1 MVRTTAVETAITPKV
16 DLDQL
21 LASQRGLLT
30 RAQALAAGLD
40 DEEIRL
46 ELRRS
51 RWQRLL
57 PGLYATF
64 TGDVTLELKRL
75 AATLYLGPDA
85 QITGIAALVW
95 HRFRQLPTD
104 ELLHVLVPH
113 STRRVSRG
121 FLRVQ
126 RTHRLDPNAHRTA
139 GYTMC
144 SVARAVA
151 DACRLLDDV
160 RSVRAVVAESVQRGL
175 TTVDALQR
183 ECELA
188 GTSRTSLLRG
198 ALKEVRA
205 GTRSAPEI
213 ELKKLLERSVVIRE
227 ILWNPK
233 LIADDGTLLPS
244 PDGWIDDVGIAL
256 EVDSREYH
264 LSPEQWQQTMRR
276 HNTLAAHGVVVLHF
290 TPSEIRTRPTHVRRL
305 IERAYR
311 ERIAEGRRANVR
323 LTSPLREEGAPLTE

>member
-1 MVRTTAVETAITPKV
+1 MVRTTAVGTATTPKV

-21 LASQRGLLT
+21 LVSQRGLLT
-30 RAQALAAGLD
+30 RAQALAAGLS
-40 DEEIRL
+40 DEDIRR
-46 ELRRS
+46 ELRRP

-64 TGDVTLELKRL
+64 TGDVTLELKRF

-85 QITGIAALVW
+85 QITGLAALVW
-95 HRFRQLPTD
+95 HEFRHLPPD
-104 ELLHVLVPH
+104 DLLHVLVPH
-113 STRRVSRG
+113 STRRGSRG

-126 RTHRLDPNAHRTA
+126 RTHRLDPNAHRGTR
-139 GYTMC
+139 YTVC

-198 ALKEVRA
+198 ALREVRVGA
-205 GTRSAPEI
+205 RSAPEI
-213 ELKKLLERSVVIRE
+213 ELKKILEPSVLIRE
-227 ILWNPK
+227 VLWNPK
-233 LIADDGTLLPS
+233 LVAGDGALLPS

-264 LSPEQWQQTMRR
+264 LGPEQWQQTMRR
-276 HNTLAAHGVVVLHF
+276 HNTLAAYGVVVLHF
-290 TPSEIRTRPTHVRRL
+290 TPSEIRSRPSHVRRL
-305 IERAYR
+305 IERTYR
-311 ERIAEGRRANVR
+311 ERLGEGRRANVR
-323 LTSPLREEGAPLTE
+323 LASPVCEEGAPLTG